1 MKVCG
6 LRSATGAPLASAP
19 RVHTPENFCL
29 KSGQPPA
36 SRRASATM
44 KPTLCRLLSYSRPGL
59 PRPTTRCTACL
70 RLLLLV
76 VLLVVLLRVGRGG
89 SARRRSG
96 ASGRRRSGARS
107 RRLFDFLLGGDD
119 GDDGLLRGEAHGH
132 ALGQLQV
139 LGCDV
144 PAELEG
150 RNVGLDLGRDA
161 IRQA

>member
-44 KPTLCRLLSYSRPGL
+44 KPTLCRLLSYSRPGF

-76 VLLVVLLRVGRGG
+76 VLLVVLLRVGRGA
-89 SARRRSG
+89 SA
-96 ASGRRRSGARS
+96 RRRSGARS

-119 GDDGLLRGEAHGH
+119 GDDRLLCGQANGDPF
-132 ALGQLQV
+132 GQLQV

-144 PAELEG
+144 P
-150 RNVGLDLGRDA
+150 
-161 IRQA
+161 